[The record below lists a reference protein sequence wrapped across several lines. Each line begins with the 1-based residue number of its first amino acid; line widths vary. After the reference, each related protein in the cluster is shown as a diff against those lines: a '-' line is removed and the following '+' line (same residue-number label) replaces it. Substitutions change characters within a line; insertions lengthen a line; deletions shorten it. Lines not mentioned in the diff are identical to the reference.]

1 MDWIA
6 CHLPSCV
13 FRNLLLA
20 CYALLFGQITFA
32 DDSISSPKID
42 PVALQEQATRALDTY
57 CVNCHGPEKQK
68 GDLRFDALETI
79 DPVDLQDLYANMQE
93 VIQLGEMPP
102 EKAKQ
107 PKETEKKIL
116 LEWLESQLTG
126 DASKAL
132 AEKLARFEYGN
143 VTSHE
148 DLFSGEY
155 ADLPGYTLNRRWL
168 ISEFIFNEKINRLLN
183 YRPTRK
189 IYGTTYQVQ
198 GDSGVHW
205 SPKTEHGNKFRR
217 TITNPF
223 LLPEK
228 VGVRYSSRKRLT
240 TGHLLTMVGNAK
252 RVSGHMSS
260 AFIMKAHYPATYAL
274 MKDELD
280 QRETLRSRENFL
292 KTYSFMA
299 QLLDDIYGE
308 EHEELLPK
316 TVRQEIPYPGP
327 PKHQANGIQKR
338 HENLEFLG
346 RFDRE
351 DIQAILRGI
360 TTYKQT
366 EYKVEEITEKS
377 ESDNKGN
384 AVWAPYSAAN
394 LAEYNHIIEQCERD
408 WFLEGVTNYRIQ
420 NRITTMKLFYDT
432 WDMNRLYP
440 HIEKGN
446 YSEPKYAPL
455 NKAEMDVI
463 TKAIKKNRKPGDRH
477 VQIIEKCLS
486 GWQAE
491 FKTARESTTGEDNN
505 LFANFVIE
513 LYQQILERQPTDSE
527 LDENIGQFKLYLSK
541 LERQKAIAKLVE
553 SLVLSTEF
561 AYRNEFGQGEADEY
575 GRRLMSPRN
584 ASYALAY
591 ALTDDGPDEALT
603 KAAQEGKLE
612 SRKDYE
618 REVRRL
624 LGIREKWNI
633 IDENVQAA
641 NLNPSVTNQ
650 PIRKL
655 RFFREFFGYPKAQSV
670 FKDDSRFGAGR
681 HEQAVSRL
689 IEEAD
694 MVVEH
699 ILEKDKQVIEMLL
712 TSDKFYVFH
721 NGDNASMKGA
731 SDSLKSIYDKFKD
744 KDWQAWKPEDVAP
757 HEAFLRNH
765 WEFQREKQGD
775 HPKILRKLQKMM
787 EGLEL
792 HFSEGQTG
800 ALPYMKNGMGFWH
813 GGPVLGRSGQQM
825 RGEQV
830 TTYWNLNWKTWDYPT
845 NQPATIP
852 NRKGILTHP
861 AWLIAHAQNL
871 ETDPIHRGKWIR
883 EKLLAGTIPDVPI
896 TVDAVIPPDP
906 HKTLR
911 QRMENRT
918 GESYCWRCH
927 QKMDPLGF
935 PFETYDD
942 FGRYRTA
949 ENLEDPEN
957 LIKEAKRNEVNSFGT
972 SLPVYKTL
980 PVDPRGVLKGTDDPK
995 LDGKV
1000 KDAFDLV
1007 DRLAKSEKVRQSIIR
1022 HAFRYFLGRNER
1034 LSDSKTLIDAD
1045 RAYIDNEGSFDEV
1058 IVSLLTS
1065 DSFIYR
1071 KRNTK
1076 E

>member
-1 MDWIA
+1 MP
-6 CHLPSCV
+6 LCV

-20 CYALLFGQITFA
+20 CYAILLGQVTFA

-42 PVALQEQATRALDTY
+42 LVALQEHATRALDTY

-116 LEWLESQLTG
+116 LQWLESQLTG

-143 VTSHE
+143 VVSHE

-155 ADLPGYTLNRRWL
+155 EDLPGYSQDRRWL

-252 RVSGHMSS
+252 RVAGHMSS
-260 AFIMKAHYPATYAL
+260 EAIMKGHYPATYAL
-274 MKDELD
+274 MKDELE

-292 KTYSFMA
+292 KNYSFIA
-299 QLLDDIYGE
+299 RLLEDIYGE
-308 EHEELLPK
+308 EHEKLLPK
-316 TVRQEIPYPGP
+316 VVRQEIPYPGP

-384 AVWAPYSAAN
+384 AVWAPYSEAN

-408 WFLEGVTNYRIQ
+408 WFLEGVTDYRIQ

-440 HIEKGN
+440 HIQKGN

-455 NKAEMDVI
+455 NKAEMGVI
-463 TKAIKKNRKPGDRH
+463 TKAIKKNRKSGDRYAE
-477 VQIIEKCLS
+477 ITEKCLS
-486 GWQAE
+486 DWQAQ
-491 FKTARESTTGEDNN
+491 FQAARESTSGTDDS
-505 LFANFVIE
+505 LIAKFVNE
-513 LYQQILERQPTDSE
+513 MYEQILERQPTDSE
-527 LDENIGQFKLYLSK
+527 LDENIRQFKLYLSK
-541 LERQKAIAKLVE
+541 LDRQKAIGKLIE
-553 SLVLSTEF
+553 TLVLRTEF
-561 AYRNEFGQGEADEY
+561 AYRNEFGEGEADEH

-591 ALTDDGPDEALT
+591 ALSDDGPDEALA

-712 TSDKFYVFH
+712 TSNKFYVFH

-744 KDWQAWKPEDVAP
+744 
-757 HEAFLRNH
+757 L
-765 WEFQREKQGD
+765 
-775 HPKILRKLQKMM
+775 
-787 EGLEL
+787 
-792 HFSEGQTG
+792 S
-800 ALPYMKNGMGFWH
+800 
-813 GGPVLGRSGQQM
+813 
-825 RGEQV
+825 
-830 TTYWNLNWKTWDYPT
+830 
-845 NQPATIP
+845 
-852 NRKGILTHP
+852 
-861 AWLIAHAQNL
+861 LIH
-871 ETDPIHRGKWIR
+871 I
-883 EKLLAGTIPDVPI
+883 
-896 TVDAVIPPDP
+896 
-906 HKTLR
+906 
-911 QRMENRT
+911 
-918 GESYCWRCH
+918 
-927 QKMDPLGF
+927 
-935 PFETYDD
+935 
-942 FGRYRTA
+942 
-949 ENLEDPEN
+949 
-957 LIKEAKRNEVNSFGT
+957 
-972 SLPVYKTL
+972 
-980 PVDPRGVLKGTDDPK
+980 
-995 LDGKV
+995 
-1000 KDAFDLV
+1000 
-1007 DRLAKSEKVRQSIIR
+1007 
-1022 HAFRYFLGRNER
+1022 
-1034 LSDSKTLIDAD
+1034 
-1045 RAYIDNEGSFDEV
+1045 
-1058 IVSLLTS
+1058 
-1065 DSFIYR
+1065 
-1071 KRNTK
+1071 
-1076 E
+1076 